1 MIIHNFSQT
10 AQLGVNEHHQA
21 QVINYMRF
29 ARYQRGQRLRAVDM
43 CFEDLKSSRLDETT
57 YTIDEVTDMLDGL
70 LAVVRGEVDD
80 ELINTSHTNILLCR
94 QMFMQAEKWHLKL
107 AADISELENRDL
119 LEQIAD
125 FEEKEFAGTKMDS
138 DLQGVLKNV
147 KLTPINQKGGTEL
160 LHRRIEELDH
170 EMKKLMAENKKAK
183 EKLLKIGGASALSG
197 LSSVSD
203 DDSRSGM
210 HELEVEAMRKQL
222 QGMSAELAETRK
234 SGAAS
239 LGNMETD
246 LASTKHELLRIQEML
261 EMAEKELEKKV
272 HQTTPFKNL
281 KQMLTKKND
290 QIKDL
295 RRRLSKY
302 ESLDD

>member
-1 MIIHNFSQT
+1 MT

-29 ARYQRGQRLRAVDM
+29 SRYQRGQRLRAVDM

-70 LAVVRGEVDD
+70 LSVVRGEVED
-80 ELINTSHTNILLCR
+80 ELINTSHTNILQCR

-107 AADISELENRDL
+107 GADISELENRDL

-125 FEEKEFAGTKMDS
+125 FEEKEFRGTKMDK

-147 KLTPINQKGGTEL
+147 KLIPLNEKGGTEL
-160 LHRRIEELDH
+160 LHRRIEELDRQ
-170 EMKKLMAENKKAK
+170 MKKLMAENKKAK
-183 EKLLKIGGASALSG
+183 AKLLSLGGAAALSG
-197 LSSVSD
+197 LSSVSE
-203 DDSRSGM
+203 DDSQSGM
-210 HELEVEAMRKQL
+210 QELEVEAMRKQL
-222 QGMSAELAETRK
+222 QGMSATLEETKK

-246 LASTKHELLRIQEML
+246 LVSTKHELLRINEML

-290 QIKDL
+290 QMKDL